1 MITKAIIFDKDGT
14 LMDFDSFWLLI
25 TCNVIEEL
33 KRDMKVVTISESE
46 ILNALGIKNGITNI
60 NGVLCRG
67 TYGQTA
73 RIMYDVLKNHGYKF
87 TINEV
92 TEFVIDSYHRNY
104 EKGIV
109 KPTCDNICEVL
120 GRLKSYGIK
129 LAVVTTD
136 DPFVTKKC
144 LQTLGIDT
152 LIDRVYTD
160 DDNFPAKPN
169 PYCIF
174 DFLKRE
180 GLSKSEVVMVG
191 DTLTDID
198 FAKNG
203 GIKVI
208 GVAKSDANKK
218 VLTGKANVIIPDISH
233 IFEVLE

>member
-14 LMDFDSFWLLI
+14 LMDFDSFWLPV
-25 TCNVIEEL
+25 THNVIEEL
-33 KRDMKVVTISESE
+33 KRDRKAAAISESE
-46 ILNALGIKNGITNI
+46 ILNALGVEDDITNI
-60 NGVLCRG
+60 NGVLCGG
-67 TYGQTA
+67 TYAQTG
-73 RIMYDVLKNHGYKF
+73 RIMYDVLKSHGYKS

-92 TEFVIDSYHRNY
+92 TEFVTDSYHRNC

-120 GRLKSYGIK
+120 SKLKSYGIK

-160 DDNFPAKPN
+160 DDSFPAKPN

-191 DTLTDID
+191 DTLTDIA

-218 VLTGKANVIIPDISH
+218 VLTGETSVIIPDISH